1 MFDTLAVLES
11 DYCFGGGAGC
21 LPGSASR
28 WTKYEARNVPDV
40 LNLRGAFLLVKHAV
54 AGLAQAGALRRNTLE
69 GAPTLFVG
77 DRGTTL
83 GPVVLKFARPL
94 LGVVAKNP

>member
-1 MFDTLAVLES
+1 M
-11 DYCFGGGAGC
+11 
-21 LPGSASR
+21 PGSASR

-54 AGLAQAGALRRNTLE
+54 VGLAQAGALRRNTLE

-94 LGVVAKNP
+94 LGEVAKNP